1 MTIEDLRAKIA
12 QRAES
17 RNATQPNEAMRK
29 AVANAA
35 AKWKASQMPEP
46 SAAPEAWEQYGYPKN
61 PAAIPTVKREVPI
74 GSGKSL
80 DVAPFMLDFNLR
92 DKPSNFQLGVDA
104 ALKRQFKGLKGMFT
118 DLTPAEREELAA
130 SKAYIEAAPWQAAAG
145 EMVGQIVPQIALSK
159 VMPAIAGAKSV
170 VPFLSRV
177 TGAGAYGAATEPENR
192 GEAALYGAGGQVGGE
207 GLGKLIDVATPY
219 IKQGFNIAKEGLA
232 GMFHAPTA
240 AAQTLGK
247 FADVPGRTIPETV
260 ERTRTYERLPGLKP
274 TLAMVV
280 PESQRTLLEFENYV
294 RTKFGKTALA
304 EADLYN
310 NQVIRNAIADKALD
324 PKDAALA
331 MEALNAETGPLRE
344 KAFDLARQKT
354 SEEIA
359 NPLLR
364 ETSAI
369 RTRAGESGLGSPEAQ
384 TLASEIERRALGPVS
399 NKSVIGAGGL
409 AVDIPVF
416 ARKVDPSNLYAA
428 RKRINDILGGA
439 PGGNDELTNAVKAN
453 KNTAIGLKNAI
464 DEALNHAS
472 SGEWAKYLNTYMEK
486 IKPIEEGKAFQ
497 NVLSRFENASRIP
510 GTDIPKITPAALRK
524 AADET
529 YKDVGAATVSKISP
543 ESRLLLRDA
552 ERAMAAIENAQSGLT
567 AVSNSQTASRTYEIL
582 RNVPKAV
589 QPVINAGLAAINIL
603 TKNKSQEII
612 VDALKNPENF
622 QAIVDRYN
630 KMNKVP
636 ISPAQAKGLQVLL
649 GSVGA
654 GAAQQGRR

>member
-1 MTIEDLRAKIA
+1 MGMTIEDLRAKIA

-17 RNATQPNEAMRK
+17 LKATQPNEAMRK

-46 SAAPEAWEQYGYPKN
+46 EAWEKYGYAKT
-61 PAAIPTVKREVPI
+61 PAEE
-74 GSGKSL
+74 SGM
-80 DVAPFMLDFNLR
+80 A
-92 DKPSNFQLGVDA
+92 NFALGVNA
-104 ALKRQFKGLKGMFT
+104 AAHRQYAGLKGMFT

-130 SKAYIEAAPWQAAAG
+130 SKAYVEAAPWQATAG
-145 EMVGQIVPQIALSK
+145 EMAGQIAPQIVLSK
-159 VMPAIAGAKSV
+159 VMPAIAGAKGIL
-170 VPFLSRV
+170 PFLSRV

-219 IKQGFNIAKEGLA
+219 IKQGFNKVKEGVL

-324 PKDAALA
+324 PKDAVLA
-331 MEALNAETGPLRE
+331 MEALNAETGALRKTAFEKARE
-344 KAFDLARQKT
+344 KSSAELAAPILRQT
-354 SEEIA
+354 SE
-359 NPLLR
+359 
-364 ETSAI
+364 I
-369 RTRAGESGLGSPEAQ
+369 RTRPGETGLGSPAAQ
-384 TLASEIERRALGPVS
+384 TQASEIESIALGPVS

-416 ARKVDPSNLYAA
+416 ARKVDPANLYAA
-428 RKRINDILGGA
+428 RKTIDDVLRGA
-439 PGGNDELTNAVKAN
+439 PGPNDELKNAIKAN
-453 KNTAIGLKNAI
+453 KVTSLELKGAI

-472 SGEWAKYLNTYMEK
+472 NGEWDKYLTTYIEK

-510 GTDIPKITPAALRK
+510 GTNIPKITPGALRK

-552 ERAMAAIENAQSGLT
+552 ERAMGAIENAQSGLT
-567 AVSNSQTASRTYEIL
+567 AASGSPSASRLYEMF
-582 RNVPKAV
+582 RTAPKAV
-589 QPVINAGLAAINIL
+589 QPVISAGLAAVNIL

-612 VDALKNPENF
+612 VDALQNPENF

-630 KMNKVP
+630 KMNKAP
-636 ISPAQAKGLQVLL
+636 LSPAEAQGLQVLL
-649 GSVGA
+649 GSVSA